1 MQILGHYNI
10 LNVNEIAFL
19 TRSINDDK
27 RFRIIIFLQYFFTK
41 EKLSKIYFM
50 MTAESEEVNNL
61 LYTLIYKEAE
71 EYFSN
76 YEKDDIFNIE
86 FFNDLQKFSN
96 LCLGHNNIT
105 LFEFYSILL
114 ENSRFIIS
122 SGEETLTQLFKS
134 IALLT
139 NVNVWYD
146 IGKRSVDF
154 YKENANEM
162 FQKLEIYDFDNFER
176 YVESLNN
183 FF

>member
-1 MQILGHYNI
+1 MQTNI
-10 LNVNEIAFL
+10 FFQ
-19 TRSINDDK
+19 S
-27 RFRIIIFLQYFFTK
+27 FFTK

-50 MTAESEEVNNL
+50 MTPENKEINNL
-61 LYTLIYKEAE
+61 LYALIFKEAE
-71 EYFSN
+71 KYFRN
-76 YEKDDIFNIE
+76 YKKDELRNIE
-86 FFNDLQKFSN
+86 LFNDIQEFSN
-96 LCLGHNNIT
+96 LYLGHDNMT
-105 LFEFYSILL
+105 LKNFYNILL

-122 SGEETLTQLFKS
+122 SGEETLTQLFES